1 MENRLVFTLGELVR
15 DIDILARFKK
25 VFGFNEYQDS
35 LMDIEKLGI
44 EKNGDSKIFVST
56 DSTTALITNYKK
68 LVGSPNDYVAFDL
81 QMLKKVF
88 DVLAVDKEEKDN
100 VTVFVP
106 LKAQKPCIVV
116 NSHTAIVV
124 APKIVEEMPENSET
138 EAETET
144 ETQTEETQTQ
154 ETETQEEQEPV
165 PATA

>member
-1 MENRLVFTLGELVR
+1 MNGSLVFSLSELIR

-25 VFGFNEYQDS
+25 TFGFNEYQDT
-35 LMDIEKLGI
+35 LTDIEKLGI

-56 DSTTALITNYKK
+56 DSTTALITNYKR
-68 LVGSPNDYVAFDL
+68 LVGNPSDYVAFNL
-81 QMLKKVF
+81 QTLKKVF
-88 DVLAVDKEEKDN
+88 DVLGIDKEEKDN

-124 APKIVEEMPENSET
+124 APKLVEELPENAEAEA

-144 ETQTEETQTQ
+144 EQ
-154 ETETQEEQEPV
+154 ETETQEAEAEPV